1 MVLSVVVDFDHSI
14 MKYVS
19 TKWYILVYSYLDFR
33 TSRLQVTR
41 TESTLMGMIINL
53 YHEALI

>member
-1 MVLSVVVDFDHSI
+1 MVLSVVVDCYHSI
-14 MKYVS
+14 MKCVS
-19 TKWYILVYSYLDFR
+19 TRWYVLVYSYLDFR

-41 TESTLMGMIINL
+41 TESTLMGMLINL